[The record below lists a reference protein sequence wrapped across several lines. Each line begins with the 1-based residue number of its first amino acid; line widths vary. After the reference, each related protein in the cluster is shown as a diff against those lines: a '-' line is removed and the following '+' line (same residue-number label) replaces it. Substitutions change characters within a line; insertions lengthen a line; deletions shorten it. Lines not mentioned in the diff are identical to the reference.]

1 MKMNTLDHV
10 VVKIVEG
17 PTQIVTDEICC
28 WQVKALVDCYGGV
41 KEEIFR
47 YSYKD
52 YADKIVV
59 GYSYRA

>member
-1 MKMNTLDHV
+1 MNTLDHV

-17 PTQIVTDEICC
+17 PTQVVTDEICC
-28 WQVKALVDCYGGV
+28 WQVKALVDCCGVV

-47 YSYKD
+47 YSFKS

-59 GYSYRA
+59 GYAYMA